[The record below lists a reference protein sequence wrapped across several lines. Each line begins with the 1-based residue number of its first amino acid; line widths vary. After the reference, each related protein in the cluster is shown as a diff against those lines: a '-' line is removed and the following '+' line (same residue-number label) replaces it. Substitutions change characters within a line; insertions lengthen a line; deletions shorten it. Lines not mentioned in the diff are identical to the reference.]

1 MRDKILHV
9 CSTLLFSLNQWIQVI
24 LITRMIGL
32 YEMGLFS
39 YFLAIVAPLVLF
51 SRFSFS
57 DLVPTQ
63 RKYSYGYT
71 MFSRFRSILNY
82 IFLFS
87 MAVFALTLDLN
98 PYEIICLILFSVFKF
113 FETKEDFIYTENIAE
128 SNINFLAHSKI
139 IKSIV
144 TLSLFAVAVFV
155 THSLMV
161 AIISLLISQVL
172 VYYMYDKKFSSYDNY
187 QARLF
192 GRMHFKHIFWLG
204 LGLSVVGLLSSLNA
218 NIPRYILEHYH
229 SVEDLGI
236 YATIM
241 YFSAIALNIV
251 ITINQSLIAE
261 FASAAAKSLRRFYTS
276 FLKLMALYVI
286 VLLAGNIILILYGN
300 DILVFVY
307 GAQFEGYQTEMLLL
321 GVFISLIVFEKSLE
335 MALNIFNLYNIQ
347 VILQMAN
354 FIFTVVLSILFIVP
368 FGISGAFIVA
378 IISAF
383 IVLVAQVSTIL
394 YTRKY

>member
-1 MRDKILHV
+1 MKNKILHV

-71 MFSRFRSILNY
+71 IFSRFRSILNY
-82 IFLFS
+82 IFLLS
-87 MAVFALTLDLN
+87 MVGFALTIDFS
-98 PYEIICLILFSVFKF
+98 PYEMVCLILFSVFKF
-113 FETKEDFIYTENIAE
+113 YETKEDFIYTENIAE
-128 SNINFLAHSKI
+128 ANIRFLAHSKI
-139 IKSIV
+139 IKSVV
-144 TLSLFAVAVFV
+144 TISLFALAVFF
-155 THSLMV
+155 THSLLA
-161 AIISLLISQVL
+161 AIASLLISQVL
-172 VYYMYDKKFSSYDNY
+172 VYYMYDRRFSSYDHHM
-187 QARLF
+187 AKLF

-204 LGLSVVGLLSSLNA
+204 IGLSVVGLLSSLNA

-241 YFSAIALNIV
+241 YFAAISLNIV
-251 ITINQSLIAE
+251 ITINQSYIAE
-261 FASAAAKSLRRFYTS
+261 LASAAAESLRKFYGS
-276 FLKLMALYVI
+276 FLRLLGLYLIVI
-286 VLLAGNIILILYGN
+286 LLGNIVLILYGN

-307 GAQFEGYQTEMLLL
+307 GEEFEGRQTEMLLL
-321 GVFISLIVFEKSLE
+321 GAFISLIVIEKSFE

-347 VILQMAN
+347 VILQMGN
-354 FIFTVVLSILFIVP
+354 FIITVGLSFLFIIP
-368 FGISGAFIVA
+368 YGIRGAFIVSV
-378 IISAF
+378 ITAF
-383 IVLVAQVSTIL
+383 IVLTAQISTLL

>member
-1 MRDKILHV
+1 MKNKILHV
-9 CSTLLFSLNQWIQVI
+9 CSTLLFSFNQWIQVI

-71 MFSRFRSILNY
+71 IFARFRSILNY

-87 MAVFALTLDLN
+87 MVGFALTFDLK

-113 FETKEDFIYTENIAE
+113 YETKEDFIYTENIAE
-128 SNINFLAHSKI
+128 ANIRFLAHSKI

-144 TLSLFAVAVFV
+144 TILFFTLAVFL

-161 AIISLLISQVL
+161 AIISLLVSQIL
-172 VYYMYDKKFSSYDNY
+172 VYYMYDKRFSSYDHHL
-187 QARLF
+187 AKLF
-192 GRMHFKHIFWLG
+192 GKMHFRHIFWLG
-204 LGLSVVGLLSSLNA
+204 IGLSIVGLLSSLNA
-218 NIPRYILEHYH
+218 NVPRYILEHYH

-241 YFSAIALNIV
+241 YFAAISSNIV
-251 ITINQSLIAE
+251 ITINQSYISEL
-261 FASAAAKSLRRFYTS
+261 ASAAAESLRKFYGA
-276 FLKLMALYVI
+276 FLRLLGLYLIVI
-286 VLLAGNIILILYGN
+286 LLGNIILLLYGN

-307 GAQFEGYQTEMLLL
+307 GEAFRGYQTEMLLL
-321 GVFISLIVFEKSLE
+321 GAFISLIVIEKSFE

-354 FIFTVVLSILFIVP
+354 FVITVILSMLLIVPYGIRGAFMVAVITAFTVV
-368 FGISGAFIVA
+368 A
-378 IISAF
+378 
-383 IVLVAQVSTIL
+383 AQISTIL